1 MDKDKE
7 EIVDDNEYIDNG
19 VNGVNRIRVEG
30 LDTSFELEMEE
41 SVMDIDIA
49 NYLVQLGHPFDDGEQ
64 IANINNLT
72 FSRNMVDNEEN

>member
-1 MDKDKE
+1 
-7 EIVDDNEYIDNG
+7 
-19 VNGVNRIRVEG
+19 
-30 LDTSFELEMEE
+30 MEE

-49 NYLVQLGHPFDDGEQ
+49 NYLVQLNPFDDEQ